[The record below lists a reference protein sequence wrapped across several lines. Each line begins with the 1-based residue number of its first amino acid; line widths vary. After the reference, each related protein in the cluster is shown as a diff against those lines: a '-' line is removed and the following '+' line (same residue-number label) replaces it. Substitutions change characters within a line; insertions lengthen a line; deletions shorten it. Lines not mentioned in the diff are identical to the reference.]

1 MEEPDSSWSSVEP
14 PLCSPVEADAD
25 DADEAVSA
33 FSAKCFSD
41 RRLSRLSGI
50 GTAKSAAAETVD
62 RTPSKVVS
70 SGGAGDRK
78 GDEVIGRC
86 GHSYSC
92 PSVGSAKSMRPN
104 LVGKFSNEH

>member
-41 RRLSRLSGI
+41 RRLSRLSGT
-50 GTAKSAAAETVD
+50 GTAKSAAAAAAETVD

-78 GDEVIGRC
+78 GDEVIGR
-86 GHSYSC
+86 
-92 PSVGSAKSMRPN
+92 
-104 LVGKFSNEH
+104 